1 MSQESNPKPK
11 VTIRRVTV
19 LNNALVVISVVAI
32 LTVLAFAANLY
43 LSPQENPSSLVEKF
57 DLQRI
62 TVDETDRNDIENL
75 LREASN
81 FEFEMYKKAERP
93 DTSGFSTY
101 FVEGSPAFN
110 KVWQSVSGVKERGWS
125 LNNESNASYAA
136 VLEVDVV
143 NSDGKT
149 AEAITREN
157 WYLAYVTAS
166 TDKSIYT
173 YSQLNCQY
181 YQLRKTPDGWKIY
194 LNHYPT
200 TNAVLDK

>member
-1 MSQESNPKPK
+1 MSQENNQKSK

-19 LNNALVVISVVAI
+19 LNNVLVVISVSAV
-32 LTVLAFAANLY
+32 LTVLALAAY
-43 LSPQENPSSLVEKF
+43 LHFSPKESPDSLVEKF
-57 DLQRI
+57 DLQQT
-62 TVDETDRNDIENL
+62 TVDGTDRNDIENL

-101 FVEGSPAFN
+101 FVGESPAYK
-110 KVWQSVSGVKERGWS
+110 KVWQNVSGVKKRGWS
-125 LNNESNASYAA
+125 LNNESNASYVAI
-136 VLEVDVV
+136 LEVDVV

-149 AEAITREN
+149 AEAVTREN
-157 WYLAYVTAS
+157 WYLDYVTAG
-166 TDKSIYT
+166 TDKSVYT

-194 LNHYPT
+194 LNHYPS
-200 TNAVLDK
+200 TNIVLDK